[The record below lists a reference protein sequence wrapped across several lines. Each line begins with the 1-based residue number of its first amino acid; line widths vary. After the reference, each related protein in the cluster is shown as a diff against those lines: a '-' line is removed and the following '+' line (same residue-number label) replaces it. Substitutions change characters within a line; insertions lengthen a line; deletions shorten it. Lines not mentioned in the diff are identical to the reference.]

1 MPVIITGLLFAIQC
15 RIRGERLMWAA
26 LYPTAVGV
34 VCQATVIA
42 GLALIK
48 HPRLRQHAGQYEG
61 HAVAPSHTG
70 PEAGAPRLTL
80 YAFTPQAQAVT
91 ARAVTYRSAGVSPA
105 PVAPQASTRPALL

>member
-1 MPVIITGLLFAIQC
+1 
-15 RIRGERLMWAA
+15 MWAA

-34 VCQATVIA
+34 VCRATTVA

-48 HPRLRQHAGQYEG
+48 HPRLRQHAGQHEG

-70 PEAGAPRLTL
+70 PEAGAPRFTL

-91 ARAVTYRSAGVSPA
+91 AGAVN
-105 PVAPQASTRPALL
+105 